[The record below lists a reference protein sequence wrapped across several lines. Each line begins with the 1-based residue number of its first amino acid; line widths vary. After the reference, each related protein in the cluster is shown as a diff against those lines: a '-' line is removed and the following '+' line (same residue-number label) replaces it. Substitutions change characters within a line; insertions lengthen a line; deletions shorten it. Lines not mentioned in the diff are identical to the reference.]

1 VDGKTIKSKSSTDE
15 FPVNSESRQK
25 EKTMKG
31 YSCSCVDRFLQYVK
45 FDTQSSEESSS
56 FPSTEKQ
63 KELGRYLVKELQEL
77 GMQESVMDEW
87 GYVTAV
93 LPGNTEHAVPV
104 IGLIAHMDT
113 SPDVSGK
120 GVNAMIHRNYAG
132 GDLVLSTE
140 SGVVIKA
147 DENPLLGSQIG
158 NDIITSDGTTLLGA
172 DNKAGIAEIMD
183 ALAYLVSHPEIE
195 HGTIKV
201 AITPD
206 EEVGRGTEHFDVEK
220 FGADY
225 AYTIDGETA
234 GEIEDE
240 TFCADSAIMTVTGVN
255 VHPGYAKNKLVNA
268 IKIASQVIDKLPA
281 DRLSPENTEKR
292 EGYLHPHAITG
303 SVESVVVKFLV
314 RDFTVEGLKEKEA
327 FLQSICGQVAE
338 KHPKAKIELKVEESY
353 RNMKYMLDRD
363 PRVVEYAVEAIA
375 EAGLTPIRNIIRGGT
390 DGARLSFA
398 GLLTPNLF
406 TGGHN
411 FHSRQEWISVQD
423 MQKAV
428 DVIVKLVQVWV
439 KKSPRHHLPV

>member
-1 VDGKTIKSKSSTDE
+1 
-15 FPVNSESRQK
+15 
-25 EKTMKG
+25 MKG

-132 GDLVLSTE
+132 GDLVLFTE

-327 FLQSICGQVAE
+327 FLQAICGQVAA

>member
-1 VDGKTIKSKSSTDE
+1 
-15 FPVNSESRQK
+15 
-25 EKTMKG
+25 MKG

-327 FLQSICGQVAE
+327 FLQSICGQVAA